1 MGLYAK
7 AEAIAPNNPRVIFSK
22 AEFEIESQILGQ
34 DTKPMCAQIK
44 AIELLLLLFFFS
56 LQMGIDRAL
65 IAQKNCK

>member
-22 AEFEIESQILGQ
+22 AEFEIECQILGQ

-44 AIELLLLLFFFS
+44 AIELFCYFSFFLS
-56 LQMGIDRAL
+56 KWGLDRAL